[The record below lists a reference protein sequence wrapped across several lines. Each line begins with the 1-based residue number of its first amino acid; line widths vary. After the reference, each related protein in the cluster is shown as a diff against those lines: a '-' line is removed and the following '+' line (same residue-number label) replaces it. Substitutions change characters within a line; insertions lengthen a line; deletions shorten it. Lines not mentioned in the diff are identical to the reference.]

1 LDNATYPHDDHHR
14 ALATAVEAIETELG
28 TLPKGA
34 AADVKARIAATETV
48 ANAAAAKASNL
59 SDLASASSAR
69 TNLGLGDAAT
79 KSVGTTAGTVA
90 AGDDS
95 RLTNSRT
102 PSGAAGGDLT
112 GTYPKPTLG
121 TSGVSAGSYGS
132 ASAVPVLTL
141 DAKGRVTAASTASIT
156 AGAEATGI
164 GVGPEAFGLP
174 GAVWTY
180 GYFYIT
186 CNANRIY
193 YFPFKVDAPITI
205 TKAAI
210 RVDTLAALGKGLI
223 GCYASTGALQ
233 PTGASLLTSGEL
245 DTSSTGLKQTTGLSA
260 VLTPGIYL
268 ASFQASVT
276 VVLTCASYGVAG
288 LMQLASGMVSWAQNH
303 YVSRTYDA
311 TNPSSPPAWDTTALS
326 SSGFQGPVGFAWT
339 VN

>member
-1 LDNATYPHDDHHR
+1 MTTIDLTVVSGPTVELTADAPPGVTVTVNEGGGVSTHAGLPD
-14 ALATAVEAIETELG
+14 LATSG
-28 TLPKGA
+28 HP
-34 AADVKARIAATETV
+34 
-48 ANAAAAKASNL
+48 ASVI
-59 SDLASASSAR
+59 
-69 TNLGLGDAAT
+69 TGLGDAALLD
-79 KSVGTTAGTVA
+79 VGTTAGTVA

-95 RLTNSRT
+95 RLTDSRA
-102 PSGAAGGDLT
+102 PSGSAGGDLT
-112 GTYPKPTLG
+112 GTYPDPTLA

-164 GVGPEAFGLP
+164 GVGQEAFGLP

-180 GYFYIT
+180 GNFYIT
-186 CNANRIY
+186 CTANRIY

-245 DTSSTGLKQTTGLSA
+245 ATSSTGLKQTTGLSA

-288 LMQLASGMVSWAQNH
+288 LMQLGTGMASWAQNH